1 MGFFAVGVSSCS
13 FFLFMSFSYSIVRVF
28 SASFLYN
35 VLEST
40 ALNVCL
46 RSYFISLDGLQSERF
61 SSLFFF
67 VYLCIVV
74 RFALKHVKAWLSF
87 GLDPPRKQTCF
98 SATARHFSSTS
109 CKKLSRNFLSKR

>member
-1 MGFFAVGVSSCS
+1 MGFFAVSVSSCS
-13 FFLFMSFSYSIVRVF
+13 FSVYISFSYSIVRVS

-46 RSYFISLDGLQSERF
+46 RSYFISLNGRGLYSERF

-67 VYLCIVV
+67 VYLSIVA
-74 RFALKHVKAWLSF
+74 RFALKHVKAWLNFWSR
-87 GLDPPRKQTCF
+87 PPAKINLF
-98 SATARHFSSTS
+98 FFYGHAF
-109 CKKLSRNFLSKR
+109 